1 MILTQIG
8 GAGANVCIS
17 LSHLLGEKARI
28 TLLTMIG
35 TDFLGRSVRDELEK
49 LGNVDL
55 SLVQDVPHQ
64 IYSEGA
70 I

>member
-1 MILTQIG
+1 M
-8 GAGANVCIS
+8 CIS

-28 TLLTMIG
+28 TLLTVIG